1 MVLSAM
7 ARHEEA
13 VREVRRALELE
24 PASTVFRTH
33 AAWMLTRAR
42 RYDEALVEC
51 RKAVE
56 LDPNFA
62 ITYFWLG
69 LIGGLLGN
77 HDEAIPALETAHARV
92 GSTFVTLELAR
103 AYAVARR
110 PADCERV
117 LADMLRTFDRDYAEP
132 LGFAM
137 VYAALGR
144 ADDAFHWLDRAA
156 LARTGFFALLVN
168 GDPRL
173 DPLRNDPR
181 MADLL
186 RRMGLA
192 QTS

>member
-1 MVLSAM
+1 
-7 ARHEEA
+7 
-13 VREVRRALELE
+13 
-24 PASTVFRTH
+24 
-33 AAWMLTRAR
+33 MLIRAR
-42 RYDEALVEC
+42 MYDEAIVEC
-51 RKAVE
+51 RKTIE

-62 ITYFWLG
+62 VTYYWLG
-69 LIGGLLGN
+69 LVCGLMGN

-103 AYAVARR
+103 AYAIARR

-117 LADMLRTFDRDYAEP
+117 LAEMHQTFDRDYAEP

-144 ADDAFHWLDRAA
+144 ADEAFHWLERAA
-156 LARTGFFALLVN
+156 QARTGFFAMWVN

-181 MADLL
+181 MTDLL
-186 RRMGLA
+186 RRMGLV